1 MPNLVYPQ
9 GLDRPIVGA
18 VCLDPAYA
26 ESSRSGV
33 AVGRFDQGENRLADW
48 YKGPISGSFDVFTH
62 RFFRWLG
69 DAVVSVCQP
78 GERLVLVAESTAF
91 GPSIARKLGMA
102 CGCVEGLL
110 IDLNAVEPRTRVDV
124 SERVWRRKLGFDGVG
139 RTALKRQALE
149 RARDIKPGLRDSEH
163 DEAEALCIWLW
174 ACGAVER

>member
-1 MPNLVYPQ
+1 MPHNVYPQ

-33 AVGRFDQGENRLADW
+33 AVGRWGETPVSTGR
-48 YKGPISGSFDVFTH
+48 DVFTH
-62 RFFRWLG
+62 WFFRWLG
-69 DAVVSVCQP
+69 DAVVATCRP
-78 GERLVLVAESTAF
+78 GERLVLVTESTAF

-124 SERVWRRKLGFDGVG
+124 SERVWRKQLGFDGVG

-149 RARDIKPGLRDSEH
+149 RARDIKPALEDREH
-163 DEAEALCIWLW
+163 DEAEALCIWL
-174 ACGAVER
+174 AAQALVQR